1 MSLTATS
8 TLVGGFVLAIV
19 VVAGTV
25 ALWRRWP
32 RRGRLALRS
41 GSLLLS
47 QVMVVLCVGLV
58 VNRSEQLYPTL
69 ETLVSPPKAK
79 RHVAESVTSGGLDEW
94 LRARAQQG
102 AKSGLAFPWQPAGGG
117 KWPVAE
123 HPSISLPAQYFLQ
136 PNSRFPVIVAFGP
149 PGTPGWSDPRAAGR
163 NGDPAIVVFL
173 HPRTHDAA
181 SLRLL
186 GAELPEELARDLR
199 TTPDRWSTVGVG
211 KYGVAALDLARRH
224 PERYRSAAAVT
235 PPAPAELAAPA
246 KALAAMSSPVA
257 VFLAPGVAVPPGVPV
272 PSATGTTNPGAST
285 TPGGTTTP
293 GTSTSPGG
301 TAHPGATTGPSG
313 TAKPTAAGS
322 PGTRLSPRHA
332 DPLAAALRWASAQL
346 PAALDPA
353 QTAGQVSTSTTAS
366 PTPTPS
372 ASSSP
377 RPPATPSRPPAAPG
391 NRR

>member
-8 TLVGGFVLAIV
+8 TLVGGFVLAIL

-25 ALWRRWP
+25 TLWRRWP

-47 QVMVVLCVGLV
+47 QIMVVLCVGLV

-246 KALAAMSSPVA
+246 KALAAMNSPVA

-272 PSATGTTNPGAST
+272 PSAAG
-285 TPGGTTTP
+285 
-293 GTSTSPGG
+293 STSPGG
-301 TAHPGATTGPSG
+301 PPSTGSTPGPGGSAHPGATANPTGTPHPG
-313 TAKPTAAGS
+313 TAKPTATAS
-322 PGTRLSPRHA
+322 PNTRLSPKHA
-332 DPLAAALRWASAQL
+332 DPLATALRWAAAQL

-353 QTAGQVSTSTTAS
+353 QTAGQVSTSTTTS
-366 PTPTPS
+366 PTPTPG